1 MTEYSK
7 HKRDG
12 DIWYSPPFYTGPGG
26 YKMCLKVYANGKG
39 DGAGTHVS
47 VYVYLMRGEHD
58 DKLTWPFRG
67 DITIQ
72 LVNQN
77 RDQDHVEYI
86 EVFDDEAAAFGDV
99 SDRVTEG
106 ERAKVGWGEQEL
118 VSHTKLEST
127 KQYLKNDCIKFRVT
141 KVIVH
146 SA

>member
-1 MTEYSK
+1 
-7 HKRDG
+7 
-12 DIWYSPPFYTGPGG
+12 
-26 YKMCLKVYANGKG
+26 MCLKVYANGNG

-72 LVNQN
+72 VANQN
-77 RDQDHVEYI
+77 RDLEYTV
-86 EVFDDEAAAFGDV
+86 VFDDEIATDEELSG
-99 SDRVTEG
+99 RVTVGDIAEG
-106 ERAKVGWGEQEL
+106 GWGTCEF

-127 KQYLKNDCIKFRVT
+127 KQYLKNDCIKFRVSA
-141 KVIVH
+141 VVH

>member
-7 HKRDG
+7 HKRAG
-12 DIWYSPPFYTGPGG
+12 GTWYSPPFYTGPGG
-26 YKMCLKVYANGKG
+26 YKMCLRVYANGKG

-72 LVNQN
+72 VVNQK
-77 RDQDHVEYI
+77 RDQDHVAYTLA
-86 EVFDDEAAAFGDV
+86 FDDRVATFEHV

-106 ERAKVGWGEQEL
+106 KRAKSGWGTDKFA
-118 VSHTKLEST
+118 SHIKLEST
-127 KQYLKNDCIKFRVT
+127 KKCLTNDCIKFRVT
-141 KVIVH
+141 
-146 SA
+146 AL